1 MENQLSSKKNKV
13 TEKKMQKNKLL
24 FKKAVGFCFHASVD
38 AADDKFKVVAMSL
51 PVTMNLYWLTHW
63 SIYKHVQ

>member
-1 MENQLSSKKNKV
+1 
-13 TEKKMQKNKLL
+13 MQKNKLL
-24 FKKAVGFCFHASVD
+24 LKKAVGFCFHASVD

-51 PVTMNLYWLTHW
+51 PVTMNLYWFTHW